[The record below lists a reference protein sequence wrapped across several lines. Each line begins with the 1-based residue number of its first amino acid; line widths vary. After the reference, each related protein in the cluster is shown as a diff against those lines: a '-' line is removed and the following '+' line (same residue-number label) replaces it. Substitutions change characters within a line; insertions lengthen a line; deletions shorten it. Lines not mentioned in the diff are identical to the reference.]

1 MTKNKILILAIA
13 ALLATNIAMLVF
25 FLNKPGSH
33 KGFKRGREA
42 VLSEFVQK
50 DLGFSQA
57 QMQQFD
63 SLGKQ
68 HREKVGQLM
77 DTLRNKKEQVL
88 KDLAQAG
95 FSDSV
100 INQSA
105 THSVSGQAAIE
116 LLMLQHFKNIRN
128 LCTPAQQSK
137 FDTLYYKLWHKKG
150 NPKK

>member
-1 MTKNKILILAIA
+1 MTKNKILILAIG

-33 KGFKRGREA
+33 KGFKRGREM
-42 VLSEFVQK
+42 VLTEFVQK

-77 DTLRNKKEQVL
+77 DTLRNKKEKVL

-95 FSDSV
+95 FSDSA
-100 INQSA
+100 INESA
-105 THSVSGQAAIE
+105 NHAVSGQAAIE

-137 FDTLYYKLWHKKG
+137 FDTMYYQLWHRKG

>member
-13 ALLATNIAMLVF
+13 ALLITNIAMLVF
-25 FLNKPGSH
+25 FLNKPDH
-33 KGFKRGREA
+33 KGFKRGRDA
-42 VLSEFVQK
+42 ALTAFVQQ
-50 DLGFSQA
+50 DLGFSQQ

-68 HREKVGQLM
+68 HKEKVKQVM

-88 KDLAQAG
+88 KDLALAG
-95 FSDSV
+95 FSDSALDV
-100 INQSA
+100 SA
-105 THSVSGQAAIE
+105 SGSASGQKAME

-137 FDTLYYKLWHKKG
+137 FDTLYYKLWHRKG
-150 NPKK
+150 NPKN